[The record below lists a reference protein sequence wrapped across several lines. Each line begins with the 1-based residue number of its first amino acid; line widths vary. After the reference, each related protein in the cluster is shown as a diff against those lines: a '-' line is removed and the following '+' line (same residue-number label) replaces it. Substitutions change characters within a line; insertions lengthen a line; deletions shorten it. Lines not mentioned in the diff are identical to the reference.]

1 MSYLE
6 GLDNI
11 SDITFDKIINLAKNN
26 VPLERRDNP
35 WIGLKHGLKLL
46 SNEDE
51 LAQYISAYG
60 IMHREKIYA
69 ALDTIPNCEEFF
81 SKNITIQL
89 LV

>member
-51 LAQYISAYG
+51 LAQYISA
-60 IMHREKIYA
+60 
-69 ALDTIPNCEEFF
+69 
-81 SKNITIQL
+81 
-89 LV
+89 